1 MNARLAPQEPRA
13 PCSHK
18 NAIAKFFK
26 VAEFAVV
33 PDMSAQSRA
42 LYHYLGNG
50 FVVADSWYRELD
62 APGEASGLLPN
73 TYKAKNLL

>member
-1 MNARLAPQEPRA
+1 MSARLAPQ
-13 PCSHK
+13 
-18 NAIAKFFK
+18 
-26 VAEFAVV
+26 EFAVV

-50 FVVADSWYRELD
+50 FIVADCWYRELD
-62 APGEASGLLPN
+62 APGEASGVSEFVTQPN

>member
-1 MNARLAPQEPRA
+1 M
-13 PCSHK
+13 
-18 NAIAKFFK
+18 
-26 VAEFAVV
+26 AEFAVV

-62 APGEASGLLPN
+62 APGEANGVSEFVTQHIQGQELAVNVAEDLQQEN
-73 TYKAKNLL
+73 V